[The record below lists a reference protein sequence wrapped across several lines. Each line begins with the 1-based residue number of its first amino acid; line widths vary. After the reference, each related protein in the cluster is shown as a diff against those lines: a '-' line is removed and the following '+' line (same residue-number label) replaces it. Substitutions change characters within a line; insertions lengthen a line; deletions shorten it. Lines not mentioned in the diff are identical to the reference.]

1 MGESSEDSRKVRLR
15 TDRLAAL
22 MAEGGWSA
30 QRLNSVAGEPSKR
43 SINRWLQQGA
53 GAADQLAVTEWRYVT
68 SVAEALGVSPL
79 ELVDTAERAAGGEI
93 DRWLRLSAALGP
105 RVYPELL
112 ARLGF
117 HGISLDEQHADAFLV
132 PIEGCVTPA
141 YRFVRWTHCEEILR
155 DDTCLPPSFARNAL
169 LWAASRG
176 LNIED
181 SPELYCQTNLCLGN
195 AERAWE
201 AGHAWIKDAARRNVQ
216 AEALWVG
223 ERLIA
228 SPAPCSPQ
236 GMNTRIQVLLS
247 HARSLRISGRAE
259 RAIEVLT
266 DLSML
271 SAMGVEPLVRAR
283 IMIELAQSRTA
294 TGQAASVAVSLA
306 DDALATLATCEP
318 SQGAVDATVNAY
330 LSRYHALQMQGDTA
344 AAVRSHDDLER
355 YARSEPRVQMT
366 RFFRLSA
373 TVAFEIGDI
382 HGALAA
388 YQSGLDV
395 ASAEG
400 NMREVLLGQ
409 INVAISHALLGH
421 TDAARR
427 YFEQSVAAVAPG
439 DSGPFDV
446 ATVHLNFG
454 EFAWEQGWYPAARRH
469 LQIATHQSE
478 AAGSFP
484 LLRSR
489 SAMLLADTLSALGE
503 LPEARRWA
511 RDAYKHALLCQSPA
525 DEAAALVAL
534 AHCHLREREV
544 ALGWANAAEA
554 RLTGLPA
561 QCGYMVTARIRRRIA
576 EAHYR
581 LDLGRLA
588 LSPLRALLAEARA
601 GSQQIEVAA
610 IERLLAEAVA
620 EPAHP

>member
-1 MGESSEDSRKVRLR
+1 MDESSDDSKRVRLR

-30 QRLNSVAGEPSKR
+30 HRLNLVAGEPSKR
-43 SINRWLQQGA
+43 SINRWLKQGA

-93 DRWLRLSAALGP
+93 ERWLRLSAALGP

-112 ARLGF
+112 AHLGF
-117 HGISLDEQHADAFLV
+117 DRISLGDQHADAFLI

-155 DDTCLPPSFARNAL
+155 DDTCLPPRFAREAL
-169 LWAASRG
+169 LWAAARG
-176 LNIED
+176 LSLDD
-181 SPELYCQTNLCLGN
+181 SPELYTQANLSLGQ
-195 AERAWE
+195 AEHAWE
-201 AGHAWIKDAARRNVQ
+201 AGHAWIRDAARRNVQ

-228 SPAPCSPQ
+228 SPIPTSPQ
-236 GMNTRIQVLLS
+236 GMSTRIEVLLS

-271 SAMGVEPLVRAR
+271 SAMGVEPIVRAR
-283 IMIELAQSRTA
+283 LLIELAQSRTA
-294 TGQAASVAVSLA
+294 TGQAASVAVALA
-306 DDALATLATCEP
+306 EDALATLAGCAS
-318 SQGAVDATVNAY
+318 SQAAVDATVEAY
-330 LSRYHALQMQGDTA
+330 LARFHALQMQGNTE
-344 AAVRSHDDLER
+344 AAVRSHADLDR
-355 YARSEPRVQMT
+355 YARGEPRVQMA
-366 RFFRLSA
+366 RFYRMSA
-373 TVAFEIGDI
+373 AVAFEVGDI
-382 HGALAA
+382 PGALTA
-388 YQSGLDV
+388 YQNGIDV

-409 INVAISHALLGH
+409 INVAIAHALLGH
-421 TDAARR
+421 TEPARR
-427 YFEQSVAAVAPG
+427 YFEQSVAAVASG

-454 EFAWEQGWYPAARRH
+454 EFAWEQGWYDAARRH
-469 LQIATHQSE
+469 LQIATHQCE
-478 AAGSFP
+478 VAGSFP

-503 LPEARRWA
+503 SSEARRWA

-525 DEAAALVAL
+525 DEAGALVAL
-534 AHCHLREREV
+534 AHCHLREPEG

-554 RLTGLPA
+554 RLVGLPP

-576 EAHYR
+576 EVRYR
-581 LDLGRLA
+581 LGAGRNTVGA
-588 LSPLRALLAEARA
+588 LKALQAEARA
-601 GSQQIEVAA
+601 SGQQIEVTA
-610 IERLLAEAVA
+610 IERLLAEVTA
-620 EPAHP
+620 ESAHL

>member
-1 MGESSEDSRKVRLR
+1 MEESSDASRKVRLR

-22 MAEGGWSA
+22 MAEGDWSA
-30 QRLNSVAGEPSKR
+30 HRLNVVAGEPSKR
-43 SINRWLQQGA
+43 SINRWLKQGA

-112 ARLGF
+112 AHLGF
-117 HGISLDEQHADAFLV
+117 DDLSLGDQHADAFLV
-132 PIEGCVTPA
+132 PIEGYVTPA

-155 DDTCLPPSFARNAL
+155 DETCLPPRFAREAL

-176 LNIED
+176 LSIDE
-181 SPELYCQTNLCLGN
+181 SPELYCQANLSLGN
-195 AERAWE
+195 AERSWE
-201 AGHAWIKDAARRNVQ
+201 AGHAWIKEAARRNVQ

-228 SPAPCSPQ
+228 SPLPGSPQ
-236 GMNTRIQVLLS
+236 GTRTRIQVLLS

-283 IMIELAQSRTA
+283 ILIELAQSRTA
-294 TGQAASVAVSLA
+294 TGQAASVAVALA
-306 DDALATLATCEP
+306 DDALATLAQCE
-318 SQGAVDATVNAY
+318 SNQVTVDATVEAY
-330 LSRYHALQMQGDTA
+330 LSRFHALQMQGDTA
-344 AAVRSHDDLER
+344 AAIRSHQDLDE
-355 YARSEPRVQMT
+355 YARSEPRVQMA
-366 RFFRLSA
+366 RFFRMTA
-373 TVAFEIGDI
+373 AVAFEVGDI

-388 YQSGLDV
+388 YENGIDV

-409 INVAISHALLGH
+409 INVAISHALLGQ
-421 TDAARR
+421 TEAARR

-469 LQIATHQSE
+469 LQIATHQCE
-478 AAGSFP
+478 VAGSFP

-503 LPEARRWA
+503 LAEARRWA

-534 AHCHLREREV
+534 AHCHLRDGEA

-554 RLTGLPA
+554 RLAGLPPR
-561 QCGYMVTARIRRRIA
+561 CGYMVTARIRRRIA
-576 EAHYR
+576 EARYR
-581 LDLGRLA
+581 LGVGRAA
-588 LSPLRALLAEARA
+588 LSELRSLQVEAHA

-610 IERLLAEAVA
+610 IERLLREVSAEA
-620 EPAHP
+620 AHP